1 MSTDN
6 INFYY
11 NSISG
16 PTAMELSTANSATAN
31 SATANSTTTNSTT
44 DEITPTVHSVQ
55 NTSTNDNQI
64 NMKIILAIFDKS
76 NVIFLI
82 WFLAIYLLLY
92 LVLGIFYKTDN
103 ISDTKLMVSRIFD
116 LIILS
121 IVIISIIIN
130 YYSSS
135 DNDKENVVETAAN
148 NYSQYVDYPQSIF
161 SISLFII
168 VLYFLIFIIG
178 VPMTYDTKPISIS
191 IIETFAWITLTI
203 IIIVDFF
210 KAVFNTSI
218 VSTVSN
224 QVANGWNNITIYTN
238 QYTANSAA
246 NSAANGAANGD
257 ANSAILMGG
266 NVNLSGNRVRSS
278 DDYDDDING
287 NISGNIS
294 GNTTTRNE
302 VFNVSNNLYT
312 YDDAQAICKS
322 YGSRLANYDD
332 IEEAYEDGGEW
343 CNYGWSEG
351 QMIYFPTQKASWDKL
366 QTDPKNKNN
375 CGRPG
380 INGGYIDNPYV
391 KFGVN
396 CFGKKPAPTQSDID
410 KIKANRDIIHPTSKE
425 DQELNDKVNYLKQNA
440 ATMLNINSF
449 NNTNWSEY

>member
-1 MSTDN
+1 MSTEN

-11 NSISG
+11 NSNSN
-16 PTAMELSTANSATAN
+16 PTT
-31 SATANSTTTNSTT
+31 TTTNSTT
-44 DEITPTVHSVQ
+44 DGITPTVHSNK
-55 NTSTNDNQI
+55 NTNTNDNQI
-64 NMKIILAIFDKS
+64 NMKIILTIFDKS

-103 ISDTKLMVSRIFD
+103 ISDTKIMVSRIFD
-116 LIILS
+116 LIMLS

-135 DNDKENVVETAAN
+135 DTDKENVVEAGATK
-148 NYSQYVDYPQSIF
+148 YTEYIDYPQSIF

-168 VLYFLIFIIG
+168 VLYFLIFLIG

-210 KAVFNTSI
+210 KTVFNTNI
-218 VSTVSN
+218 VGTVSD
-224 QVANGWNNITIYTN
+224 QVANGWNQITIYINQNNASTN
-238 QYTANSAA
+238 NTRSNNATTN
-246 NSAANGAANGD
+246 
-257 ANSAILMGG
+257 GG
-266 NVNLSGNRVRSS
+266 NVNLSGNRVRSNS
-278 DDYDDDING
+278 DEHKHSG
-287 NISGNIS
+287 NVSGNIT
-294 GNTTTRNE
+294 GNTTTGNTTTGNE

-351 QMIYFPTQKASWDKL
+351 QMIFFPTQKATWDKL

-380 INGGYIDNPYV
+380 INGGFIDNPYA

-410 KIKANRDIIHPTSKE
+410 KIKANRDIIHPISKE
-425 DQELNDKVNYLKQNA
+425 DKELNDKVDYLKHNSS
-440 ATMLNINSF
+440 TMLNINSF
-449 NNTNWSEY
+449 NNANWSEY